1 MSIATE
7 KISFS
12 QGLTS
17 YRVKVQSFKL
27 KMNTWKNGRRVFL
40 KEFKVD
46 DTSLMLELYPNGED
60 QNDVN
65 HVSLYIE
72 NCSEVDIDILFDLN
86 MGRKVKRTDVT
97 FSIKA
102 GDSWGY
108 GDFYDH
114 DDEKLWNDGDEA
126 YGTSDSDF
134 EITLTVKKLWKQFH
148 EDRVN
153 SNMSKNFMSVEQR
166 LASLENSVKSLVS
179 IRR

>member
-1 MSIATE
+1 M
-7 KISFS
+7 
-12 QGLTS
+12 
-17 YRVKVQSFKL
+17 
-27 KMNTWKNGRRVFL
+27 